1 MGFFSKIFKGIKKVV
16 KGIGKV
22 IKKVVKSKAFKVIA
36 AVALAVVAPQLIPTI
51 IQGISTA
58 GAFVANT
65 IATGASAV
73 WSGVQAAGSALMS
86 GARAVG
92 SFGSKVFQSVTQT
105 ISKGV
110 NFMKT
115 KLGVP
120 ATSTT
125 GSTGAQYLTQAQTAQ
140 AQYNAAFG
148 IQAGTQN
155 VAKMTLKD
163 QAYKAFG
170 TTAVDTV
177 SKLVKPI
184 TDIGKDPVQKLIID
198 PITGLAKQAITGGE
212 EGDTSLDRYNEQQR
226 KLSLLGQSSNTKAM
240 GAYDSS
246 QGYVPLMTLA
256 TNTRSPYLT
265 YNQGQQLFGGLT
277 PTTGTA

>member
-51 IQGISTA
+51 MQGISTA

-110 NFMKT
+110 NFMKGQVG
-115 KLGVP
+115 LGTP
-120 ATSTT
+120 STLT
-125 GSTGAQYLTQAQTAQ
+125 GSSAAATEANLANFFGQAAP
-140 AQYNAAFG
+140 G
-148 IQAGTQN
+148 SN

-226 KLSLLGQSSNTKAM
+226 KLSLLGQASNTKAM

>member
-36 AVALAVVAPQLIPTI
+36 AVATAVFAPQLLPMVTK
-51 IQGISTA
+51 GITA
-58 GAFVANT
+58 AGSWVVNT
-65 IATGASAV
+65 IATGAKMAWSA
-73 WSGVQAAGSALMS
+73 AK
-86 GARAVG
+86 AVG
-92 SFGSKVFQSVTQT
+92 TGIKTFGSKVFSSITDT

-110 NFMKT
+110 EFMKT
-115 KLGVP
+115 KLGFP

-170 TTAVDTV
+170 TAAVDTV
-177 SKLVKPI
+177 SKLAKPI
-184 TDIGKDPVQKLIID
+184 TDIGKDPVQKLVIN
-198 PITGLAKQAITGGE
+198 PLTGMAKQAITGEPE
-212 EGDTSLDRYNEQQR
+212 EDALDRYNKQQR
-226 KLSLLGQSSNTKAM
+226 KLSLLGQASTTKTID
-240 GAYDSS
+240 AYNSS
-246 QGYVPLMTLA
+246 QGYAPLMDLA
-256 TNTRSPYLT
+256 VNIQSPYLS
-265 YNQGQQLFGGLT
+265 YGQGQQLFGAPQ
-277 PTTGTA
+277 PTVG

>member
-51 IQGISTA
+51 MKGITTA
-58 GAFVANT
+58 GAWAANT
-65 IATGASAV
+65 IAAGASAV
-73 WSGVQAAGSALMS
+73 WTGVQAAGSALMS

-115 KLGVP
+115 KLGFP

-125 GSTGAQYLTQAQTAQ
+125 GSTGAQYLTQAQASQ

-155 VAKMTLKD
+155 VAKKTIGQKII
-163 QAYKAFG
+163 AGGKEIV
-170 TTAVDTV
+170 TA
-177 SKLVKPI
+177 LAKPI
-184 TDIGKDPVQKLIID
+184 TDIAKDPVQKLIID
-198 PITGLAKQAITGGE
+198 PITGLTKQAITGGGG
-212 EGDTSLDRYNEQQR
+212 GDTSLDRYNEQQR
-226 KLSLLGQSSNTKAM
+226 KLSLLGQASNTKAI

-277 PTTGTA
+277 PTTGAA